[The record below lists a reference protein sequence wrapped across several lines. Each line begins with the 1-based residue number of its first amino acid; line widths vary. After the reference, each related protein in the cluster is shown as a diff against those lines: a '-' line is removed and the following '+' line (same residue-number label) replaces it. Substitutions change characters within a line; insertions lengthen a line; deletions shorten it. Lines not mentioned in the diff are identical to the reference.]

1 MTVTLKGPKEWTRLC
16 YLTSTCK
23 SAAQGLNAL
32 LSNVHRM
39 RRLTRSHLAHRLTH
53 FKPTLAIEFIL
64 RSH

>member
-1 MTVTLKGPKEWTRLC
+1 MTVTLKGPKEWTRRC

-32 LSNVHRM
+32 PSNVHRM
-39 RRLTRSHLAHRLTH
+39 RHLARSHIAHRLAH
-53 FKPTLAIEFIL
+53 FKPIIAIEFIL